1 MRATVTPGLYG
12 STTTYQVVSAGSL
25 AGAFASV
32 QVSSPFF
39 NSTMAYNATS
49 ANLVLTRIPFNQLST
64 GGSNGRAIG
73 NVLEANYS
81 TNLTGT
87 LASFY
92 GNLLASSAPNTLSQL
107 TGEVATAP
115 QTASFAVFSQFFGT
129 IFGQTAS
136 SRALGGA
143 AAGLGDSR
151 QTALRT
157 TTPGGGTR
165 VSLDGNETCSSEVC
179 DTRRAPH
186 RYTAWAQ
193 GFGGAGSVDGSGSV
207 GSSRLDMNS
216 GGGAT
221 GIDVRLDPDTL
232 VGFTLGDGIGCP
244 AGTPVLDGGA
254 QDPDHVAVVQ
264 VGGSI
269 DEGASAWAIDVNN
282 SGQSVHQVNGY
293 AICAA

>member
-1 MRATVTPGLYG
+1 MPLAATGAASLNDTLRATVTPGLYG
-12 STTTYQVVSAGSL
+12 STTTDQVVSAGSL

-157 TTPGGGTR
+157 TTPGARRTA
-165 VSLDGNETCSSEVC
+165 
-179 DTRRAPH
+179 TRRG
-186 RYTAWAQ
+186 R
-193 GFGGAGSVDGSGSV
+193 
-207 GSSRLDMNS
+207 R
-216 GGGAT
+216 
-221 GIDVRLDPDTL
+221 
-232 VGFTLGDGIGCP
+232 
-244 AGTPVLDGGA
+244 
-254 QDPDHVAVVQ
+254 
-264 VGGSI
+264 
-269 DEGASAWAIDVNN
+269 ASAAP
-282 SGQSVHQVNGY
+282 
-293 AICAA
+293 AASTAAAASAVRDST